1 MLLACT
7 RWNGPVYWFGRAD
20 TLSGAS
26 ESRRVPGEV
35 GEDRAQFGRVA
46 APRVVDADVGVLDQV
61 KVRGIEKAKATFV
74 LGLEDML

>member
-1 MLLACT
+1 
-7 RWNGPVYWFGRAD
+7 
-20 TLSGAS
+20 
-26 ESRRVPGEV
+26 VPGEV